1 MLFFYL
7 FFIPAILFVSSY
19 LFEGYNPSYYEN
31 HSRFVSQNG
40 INLNFIKMNEN
51 QWNYFL
57 KNIRRYFIICSI
69 LSLTF
74 NVVYD
79 LWLFPGNENIM
90 FANFLF
96 GLFLAVIAIMIIVT
110 RAKHSQ

>member
-1 MLFFYL
+1 
-7 FFIPAILFVSSY
+7 
-19 LFEGYNPSYYEN
+19 
-31 HSRFVSQNG
+31 
-40 INLNFIKMNEN
+40 MNEN

-79 LWLFPGNENIM
+79 LWLFPRNENIM